1 MKLYNKKP
9 RDIKLLDK
17 PFYCTIDTRLEQVEA
32 SQNINVKLQAKS
44 NCFRVFV
51 FKLFENFLASEN
63 RYCPFL
69 SYDN

>member
-32 SQNINVKLQAKS
+32 SQNINVKLQAK
-44 NCFRVFV
+44 
-51 FKLFENFLASEN
+51 
-63 RYCPFL
+63 
-69 SYDN
+69 